1 MLAKIMTIVSN
12 FVAILCAGCFIVGP
26 LLWIYPPQQGPTL
39 KGTIAYLVL
48 SAVVGHALYFIFKT
62 YAWVKEMHDERHTPI
77 STIARE
83 IRQKYPG
90 QRPKRNKKYRNG
102 ATNGKKHVP

>member
-1 MLAKIMTIVSN
+1 MLAKIISIVSN

-26 LLWIYPPQQGPTL
+26 LLGIYPPQGTTL
-39 KGTIAYLVL
+39 KGTVAYIVL

-62 YAWVKEMHDERHTPI
+62 YAWVKEMHDERHKPI
-77 STIARE
+77 SAIAKE

-102 ATNGKKHVP
+102 ATNGKNRVQ

>member
-1 MLAKIMTIVSN
+1 MLAKIMTIAPN
-12 FVAILCAGCFIVGP
+12 FIAILCAGCYIVGP

-48 SAVVGHALYFIFKT
+48 SAVVGHALYFITKT
-62 YAWVKEMHDERHTPI
+62 YAWVKEMHDERHKPI

-90 QRPKRNKKYRNG
+90 QRPKRNKKYRND

>member
-1 MLAKIMTIVSN
+1 MLAKIMTIASN
-12 FVAILCAGCFIVGP
+12 FIAILCAGCFIVGP
-26 LLWIYPPQQGPTL
+26 LLWIYPPPQGPTM
-39 KGTIAYLVL
+39 KVTVAYIIL
-48 SAVVGHALYFIFKT
+48 SAVVGYALYFITKT
-62 YAWVKEMHDERHTPI
+62 YAWVKEMHDERHKPI

>member
-1 MLAKIMTIVSN
+1 MLTKILATASN
-12 FVAILCAGCFIVGP
+12 FIAILCAGCFIVGP

-39 KGTIAYLVL
+39 KGTVAYLVL
-48 SAVVGHALYFIFKT
+48 SAVVGHALYFVFKT
-62 YAWVKEMHDERHTPI
+62 YAWVKEMHDERHKPI

-83 IRQKYPG
+83 IRQKYPDH
-90 QRPKRNKKYRNG
+90 RPKRNKKYRNG

>member
-1 MLAKIMTIVSN
+1 MLAKILAIAAN

-26 LLWIYPPQQGPTL
+26 LLWIYPPPQGPSL
-39 KGTIAYLVL
+39 KVTVAYIVL
-48 SAVVGHALYFIFKT
+48 SAVVGHALYFIAKT
-62 YAWVKEMHDERHTPI
+62 YAWVKEMHDERHKPI
-77 STIARE
+77 SAIARE

-102 ATNGKKHVP
+102 TTNGKKSAP

>member
-12 FVAILCAGCFIVGP
+12 FIAILCAGCFIVGP

-62 YAWVKEMHDERHTPI
+62 YAWVKEMHDERHKPI